1 MTVKKTKA
9 ALSIDRTG
17 KRIRSTLGNEK
28 IQTKKVK
35 RVAASVVGEK
45 VMVDRETLKQL
56 VAETLETKRKAEGKK
71 RQYKSR
77 SSQIMRVPNELVPV
91 VKKMVDGYRTKRRED
106 PDRYR

>member
-1 MTVKKTKA
+1 MTVKKKA

-17 KRIRSTLGNEK
+17 NKTKAALAGTAVK
-28 IQTKKVK
+28 KKVK
-35 RVAASVVGEK
+35 KIAASVVGEK

>member
-1 MTVKKTKA
+1 MTVKKKKA

-17 KRIRSTLGNEK
+17 GKTKATIGTVK
-28 IQTKKVK
+28 KTKKI
-35 RVAASVVGEK
+35 AASVVGEW
-45 VMVDRETLKQL
+45 VMVDRDVLKQL

-77 SSQIMRVPNELVPV
+77 SSQIIRVPNELVDV
-91 VKKMVDGYRTKRRED
+91 VRKMVDGYRSKRRED